1 MKKIFTLALAVS
13 VFAIAQ
19 AQPGNRQTDR
29 RNDVPPQEQDR
40 GRWDDNDDI
49 DFNKDVARYPGANT
63 NRFDD
68 RISNERKRDMQIMR
82 INREYDFKIMQV
94 KRSYYLNRWEK
105 QRQIRMLDYKRDQ
118 EIRFV
123 YASFK
128 KHGRYNDRDFPNTRH
143 Y

>member
-1 MKKIFTLALAVS
+1 MKKIFTLALAFS

-29 RNDVPPQEQDR
+29 RNDVPAQEQDR
-40 GRWDDNDDI
+40 DRWDNDDI
-49 DFNKDVARYPGANT
+49 NKDVARYPGANT

-82 INREYDFKIMQV
+82 INREFDFKIMQV
-94 KRSYYLNRWEK
+94 KKNYYLSRWEK
-105 QRQIRMLDYKRDQ
+105 QRQIRFLENKRDQ

>member
-1 MKKIFTLALAVS
+1 MKKIFTLALAFS

-29 RNDVPPQEQDR
+29 RNDVPAQEQDR
-40 GRWDDNDDI
+40 DRWDDD

-82 INREYDFKIMQV
+82 INREFDFKIMQV
-94 KRSYYLNRWEK
+94 KKNYYMSRWEK
-105 QRQIRMLDYKRDQ
+105 QRQIRFLENKRDQ

>member
-29 RNDVPPQEQDR
+29 RNDVPAQEQDR
-40 GRWDDNDDI
+40 DRWEDDDI
-49 DFNKDVARYPGANT
+49 NKDVARYPGN
-63 NRFDD
+63 NNDRFDD

-105 QRQIRMLDYKRDQ
+105 QRQIRFLENKRDQ

-128 KHGRYNDRDFPNTRH
+128 KHGRYNDRDFPTNRH

>member
-1 MKKIFTLALAVS
+1 MKKIFTLALAFS

-29 RNDVPPQEQDR
+29 RNDLPAQEQDR
-40 GRWDDNDDI
+40 DRWDNDDI
-49 DFNKDVARYPGANT
+49 NKDVARYPGANT

-82 INREYDFKIMQV
+82 INREFDFKIMQV
-94 KRSYYLNRWEK
+94 KKNYYMSRWEK
-105 QRQIRMLDYKRDQ
+105 QRQIRFLENKRDQ

>member
-1 MKKIFTLALAVS
+1 MKKIFTLALAFS

-29 RNDVPPQEQDR
+29 RNDVPAQEQDR
-40 GRWDDNDDI
+40 DRWDNDDI
-49 DFNKDVARYPGANT
+49 NKDVARYPGN
-63 NRFDD
+63 NNDRFDD

-82 INREYDFKIMQV
+82 INREFDFKIMQV
-94 KRSYYLNRWEK
+94 KKNYYMSRWEK
-105 QRQIRMLDYKRDQ
+105 QRQIRFLENKRDQ

-128 KHGRYNDRDFPNTRH
+128 RHGRYNDRDFPNTRH